1 MQLKVIIVD
10 DEPYAIKELKYLL
23 EEYSDFEICGEAQTR
38 EECLRLVAREQ
49 PDVVFLD
56 IELQGEN
63 GINIAKEINKINS
76 DIYIVFATAYS
87 QYAVDAFTVD
97 AFDYILKPFEDERI
111 IEVVEKIRQ
120 RVLPKRMPDFITA
133 WKDDRMVVLSPDEI
147 VYFCI
152 DDGKTVLK
160 SLKGE
165 YIVPTTLSNLEE
177 KLKSFDF
184 MRTHKS
190 FVVNLKYIKEIVP
203 WFNHTYVLVMKGYE
217 DDEVPVSRTYMKKF
231 KDAMQIG

>member
-1 MQLKVIIVD
+1 GVERMQLKVIIVD

-97 AFDYILKPFEDERI
+97 AFDY
-111 IEVVEKIRQ
+111 
-120 RVLPKRMPDFITA
+120 
-133 WKDDRMVVLSPDEI
+133 
-147 VYFCI
+147 
-152 DDGKTVLK
+152 
-160 SLKGE
+160 
-165 YIVPTTLSNLEE
+165 
-177 KLKSFDF
+177 
-184 MRTHKS
+184 
-190 FVVNLKYIKEIVP
+190 
-203 WFNHTYVLVMKGYE
+203 
-217 DDEVPVSRTYMKKF
+217 
-231 KDAMQIG
+231 

>member
-10 DEPYAIKELKYLL
+10 DEPYAIKELRYLL
-23 EEYSDFEICGEAQTR
+23 EEYSDFEICGEARTR

-49 PDVVFLD
+49 PDVAFLD

-120 RVLPKRMPDFITA
+120 RVLPKRLPDLITA

-147 VYFCI
+147 VYCGI

-160 SLKGE
+160 TLKGE
-165 YIVPTTLSNLEE
+165 YTVPNTLSNLEG

-190 FVVNLKYIKEIVP
+190 FVVNLKYIKEIIP
-203 WFNHTYVLVMKGYE
+203 WFNHTYLLVMKGYE
-217 DDEVPVSRTYMKKF
+217 EDEVPVSRTYMKRF
-231 KDAMQIG
+231 KDAVQIV

>member
-1 MQLKVIIVD
+1 MGLRVIIVD
-10 DEPYAIKELKYLL
+10 DEPYAIRELRYLL
-23 EEYSDFEICGEAQTR
+23 EEYSDFEICGEGRTR
-38 EECLRLVAREQ
+38 EECLKLVAKVQ

-63 GINIAKEINKINS
+63 GIDIAKEINRINE

-87 QYAVDAFTVD
+87 QYAVDAFSVE

-111 IEVVEKIRQ
+111 IEVVERIR
-120 RVLPKRMPDFITA
+120 RTIEPKSLPGFITA
-133 WKDDRMVVLSPDEI
+133 WKEDRMVVLSPSEI
-147 VYFCI
+147 VYCCI
-152 DDGKTVLK
+152 EDEKTVIK

-165 YIVPTTLSNLEE
+165 YTVPLTLSSLEK
-177 KLKSFDF
+177 KLSPLGF

-190 FVVNLKYIKEIVP
+190 FIVNLGHIDEIVP

-217 DDEVPVSRTYMKKF
+217 EDEVPVSRTYMKKF
-231 KDAMQIG
+231 REAMQIV